1 MRRLRSLRSDVWLL
15 LQVMYFTATSPYILV
30 CILMV
35 RGVTLP
41 GAFEGIKFYLV
52 PDWSKI
58 AQPQVCRLQW
68 SDDSHRSVSLVTSS
82 AVVVVVGVGGR
93 GHADLLLL
101 LDQSRRA
108 HRSRQLQ
115 PVPPQLLEAIRC
127 KGFLTRSLVCSSH
140 YLINDVYPDFL
151 RLPWLLRRLLSLS
164 VDVENLLAC
173 IKA

>member
-1 MRRLRSLRSDVWLL
+1 MTCCRLRSLGSDVWLL
-15 LQVMYFTATSPYILV
+15 FQVMYFTATSPYILM

-58 AQPQVCRLQW
+58 AQPQVSSCILTLRLVI
-68 SDDSHRSVSLVTSS
+68 SYRSVSFVTS
-82 AVVVVVGVGGR
+82 AIVVVVAGVGGR

-108 HRSRQLQ
+108 HRPRQLQ
-115 PVPPQLLEAIRC
+115 PVPPQLLEVIRC
-127 KGFLTRSLVCSSH
+127 KCFLTHSLAPA
-140 YLINDVYPDFL
+140 IT
-151 RLPWLLRRLLSLS
+151 
-164 VDVENLLAC
+164 
-173 IKA
+173 